1 MQRTLQKM
9 ANGEDKVL
17 VAYSS
22 RMKKKIAKY
31 GENFSNDKFLLHVPI
46 ILDPRYKMKCVKSC
60 FDQV

>member
-22 RMKKKIAKY
+22 RMKKKFAKY

-46 ILDPRYKMKCVKSC
+46 VLDPAIR
-60 FDQV
+60 